1 MDTSFQPCQT
11 SNLIAV
17 PFFLQPEIT
26 PRKLHPS
33 SGIHC
38 WVIHHLSTGPN
49 TNGAT
54 KGTPP
59 EFLYPSNHQC
69 HHQTHPYVLPD
80 EKCWPHSNVRLRK
93 PANSTHLPLQSQPSL
108 ISQNALLKAR
118 CRYKPGVRLE
128 MTNSSQ

>member
-26 PRKLHPS
+26 PRKPHPS

-38 WVIHHLSTGPN
+38 WVIHHLSTRPN

-93 PANSTHLPLQSQPSL
+93 TRKFNTLTAPESTLTHQPE
-108 ISQNALLKAR
+108 
-118 CRYKPGVRLE
+118 RLAQG
-128 MTNSSQ
+128 TPTIQTGRTPSNDK